1 VISYHYRNLIID
13 TEEKMPDIL
22 KEIIKILPD
31 KVISDGAFEGAN
43 IVLYTKDKDYFLNNK
58 GTIKKAVQEFKKRIE
73 VRPDP
78 SLCMAREKAEKA
90 IKKLIPKEAG
100 AEQLIFD
107 PPRSMVIIHA
117 DKPGLVI
124 GKQGEILKEIKSKT
138 LWVPIIKRN
147 PPIRSKLIESIRAV
161 LYENADYRKKFLDKT
176 GHRIYDGW
184 LRTKKH
190 EWVRLSF
197 LGAGRQVGRSCLFL
211 QTPESRILMD
221 CGIDPGEEGTET
233 YPFLDA
239 PEFNIS
245 ELDAVIV
252 SHSHLDHSGLIP
264 YLFKFGYRGPVYCT
278 LPTRDVMSLLQ
289 LDMIKIARHEGKEP
303 IFSSEEVKQSVL
315 HTIPLEYD
323 EVSDITPDVRLTF
336 YNAGHILGSS
346 IVHLN
351 IGNGLHNLVYTG
363 DLKYGRTNVLEAG
376 NTQFPRVET
385 LIIESTYGG
394 KDNIMAEQE
403 ADEYMIKVIKETFE
417 RGGKVLIPVLGSGR
431 AQEVMIIVERL
442 IREGKIPTAPVY
454 LDGMLWD
461 ITAIHTAYPEFLNR
475 NIRQQ
480 IFHKENNP
488 FLAEIFKRVG
498 SPKERKEVIE
508 SEGPCLILATSGM
521 LMGGPSVEYL
531 KNLAGG
537 SKHSLIFSCYQP
549 PGSMGHRIRGGEKQI
564 VTRDGGKEQVINI
577 NMHIHKV
584 EITNHSDRRQ
594 LMNYVKRCN
603 PPPRKVIVIHGE
615 SSRCMDLAS
624 SIHKQFRIE
633 TVAPKNLEVLRIK

>member
-1 VISYHYRNLIID
+1 
-13 TEEKMPDIL
+13 MPDIL
-22 KEIIKILPD
+22 KEILKVLPEG
-31 KVISDGAFEGAN
+31 KISDATFEGAN
-43 IVLYTKDKDYFLNNK
+43 IVLYTKDKEYFLDNK
-58 GTIKKAVQEFKKRIE
+58 GTIRQAVQQFKKRIE

-78 SLCMAREKAEKA
+78 SQCLEQGQAEK
-90 IKKLIPKEAG
+90 IIRSLIPEEAG
-100 AEQLIFD
+100 IDELIFD
-107 PPRSMVIIHA
+107 APRSMVIVHA

-124 GKQGEILKEIKSKT
+124 GKQGEILHEIREKT
-138 LWVPIIKRN
+138 LWVPLIKRM
-147 PPIRSKLIESIRAV
+147 PPIRSKLIESIRSV

-184 LRTKKH
+184 LREKKH

-197 LGAGRQVGRSCLFL
+197 LGAARQVGRSCLFL
-211 QTPESRILMD
+211 QTPESRIIMD
-221 CGIDPGEEGTET
+221 CGIDPAEEGAET

-245 ELDAVIV
+245 EVDAVII
-252 SHSHLDHSGLIP
+252 SHAHLDHSGLIP

-289 LDMIKIARHEGKEP
+289 LDMIKIQRNEGKDP
-303 IFSSEEVKQSVL
+303 IYNTEEVRQMVL
-315 HTIPLEYD
+315 HTIPIDYD
-323 EVSDITPDVRLTF
+323 EVTDITPDIRLTL
-336 YNAGHILGSS
+336 YNAGHMIGSS
-346 IVHLN
+346 IIHLN

-363 DLKYGRTNVLEAG
+363 DLKYGRTNVLEPG

-394 KDNIMAEQE
+394 KENTMAEQE
-403 ADEYMIKVIKETFE
+403 ADDYMIEMIKKTFE
-417 RGGKVLIPVLGSGR
+417 RRGKILMPVLGSGR

-442 IREGKIPTAPVY
+442 MREGKIPKAPIY

-488 FLAEIFKRVG
+488 FMSDVFKRVG
-498 SPKERKEVIE
+498 SQKERKQVIE
-508 SEGPCLILATSGM
+508 EEGPCLILATSGM
-521 LMGGPSVEYL
+521 LAGGPSVEYL
-531 KNLAGG
+531 KNLAEGP
-537 SKHSLIFSCYQP
+537 KNTLIFSCYLP
-549 PGSMGHRIRGGEKQI
+549 PGSLGHRIRSGETEI
-564 VTRDGGKEQVINI
+564 PFVEGGKQQMLKINLEI
-577 NMHIHKV
+577 GRV

-594 LMNYVKRCN
+594 LMNFIKRCN
-603 PPPRKVIVIHGE
+603 PQPRKVIVMHGE
-615 SSRCMDLAS
+615 SSRCLDFAS

-633 TVAPKNLEVLRIK
+633 TVAPKNLEVIRIR